1 MSGNALE
8 ALLRLSSPS
17 LIYVWWTST
26 ESCPTHSW
34 TIEGA
39 IPASCNHVTAVALR
53 LWNDK
58 VVCSLMASR
67 PIPFDLWLTVSLNPH
82 EANKR
87 LNWLDKVEEP
97 LAKYAFASSGWTNSS
112 EVSDPA
118 IDRICFSRAS
128 LYGIVIGLFVLRVC
142 IRISFLA
149 VSTHI
154 TGKKPIIWLSQTP
167 ITAVR

>member
-1 MSGNALE
+1 MSGRAFE
-8 ALLRLSSPS
+8 AFRRLSSPT
-17 LIYVWWTST
+17 LMYVRCTST
-26 ESCPTHSW
+26 ESWPTHSC
-34 TIEGA
+34 TMAGA
-39 IPASCNHVTAVALR
+39 MPASCIQVTAVALK
-53 LWNDK
+53 LWNDS
-58 VVCSLMASR
+58 VVCSLIAFR
-67 PIPFDLWLTVSLNPH
+67 PIPLDLWLTVSLNPH